1 MKLADAMLLHK
12 RSGDLDAALSAAR
25 DALNAE
31 LEATELAFTLGVS
44 VRTRLVLLRSAS
56 ELAREAQE
64 YERGLRLCV
73 QALSQ
78 PDLWEFREEILRSLD
93 TFRTFEHLRLSG
105 VSLSDDALQLSVSGI
120 EAAPGFAKADEINR
134 RVKDASALVKN
145 ARRRLY
151 SARSPGKAPH
161 KLVDVVEPY
170 LSVARAASYAV
181 SVRFGY
187 SSQVELDLDDTR
199 EDGSIR
205 EAIDEVV
212 RLARVYAD
220 GGPSAVKQLVKDDTY
235 ASQTVNLLRDMS
247 PDEHRISTVGITVFR
262 EGAEVPVALP
272 SKKKFDRPI
281 VPFIQKIIKN
291 EALPPEEF
299 HVNGKLLEGNA
310 IKSERATATLVDED
324 GSKVKL
330 EYSETELGDVIGNYW
345 KQQVVATLRRRTGS
359 SKLWLVQVDQLD

>member
-12 RSGDLDAALSAAR
+12 RSGDLDAAISVAR
-25 DALNAE
+25 DALTAE
-31 LEATELAFTLGVS
+31 LEATELAFSLGVS

-56 ELAREAQE
+56 ELAREAHE

-78 PDLWEFREEILRSLD
+78 ADLWDFREEILRSLD

-105 VSLSDDALQLSVSGI
+105 ISLSDDALQLSVSGMD
-120 EAAPGFAKADEINR
+120 AAPGFAKADEINR

-145 ARRRLY
+145 ARKRLVAA
-151 SARSPGKAPH
+151 SSSGNPTN

-187 SSQVELDLDDTR
+187 SSQVELDL
-199 EDGSIR
+199 EDRKEEGSIR
-205 EAIDEVV
+205 QAIDEVIA
-212 RLARVYAD
+212 LARVYAD
-220 GGPSAVKQLVKDDTY
+220 GGPSAVKRLVKDDSY
-235 ASQTVNLLRDMS
+235 ASQAVNLLRDMS
-247 PDEHRISTVGITVFR
+247 PDDHRISTVGITVFR
-262 EGAEVPVALP
+262 DGAEVPVALP
-272 SKKKFDRPI
+272 SRRKYDKPL
-281 VPFIQKIIKN
+281 VPFLQKIIKN

-299 HVNGKLLEGNA
+299 QVNGKLLEGNA

-330 EYSETELGDVIGNYW
+330 EYNETELGDVIGNYW
-345 KQQVVATLRRRTGS
+345 KQQVVATLRRRSGS
-359 SKLWLVQVDQLD
+359 AKLWLVHVDQYE